1 MKFDDQGSF
10 LITTDEN
17 GYKTKFLS
25 SVYSGR
31 NYETEVGELNQAEIS
46 STLPPLSTIDSCE
59 LFLTKNINN
68 IRQISV
74 WCEN

>member
-17 GYKTKFLS
+17 GYKTKFVS
-25 SVYSGR
+25 SVYSDR
-31 NYETEVGELNQAEIS
+31 NYETEVGELTQAEIS
-46 STLPPLSTIDSCE
+46 STSPPLNTIDSCE

-74 WCEN
+74 

>member
-17 GYKTKFLS
+17 GYKTKIVS
-25 SVYSGR
+25 SVYSDR
-31 NYETEVGELNQAEIS
+31 NYETEVGELTQAEIS
-46 STLPPLSTIDSCE
+46 STLPPLNTIDSCE

-74 WCEN
+74 